1 MKKLITMLFVAVLF
15 IGCATTYYDSNG
27 NPISKETMNQLTA
40 EAVNGHLN
48 EHRYRI
54 FVDRMYPNQGP
65 SRYLN
70 NNYGLEVSG
79 DSVGLFLPYWGR
91 LYRAPM
97 GYSDPALHFVQP
109 LQSYDEQPIKDGR
122 RIIMTTRNNSEV
134 IQIIIEQFI
143 NASASVSVSSTDRDL
158 IRYTGIMSLDDKFM
172 KKQ

>member
-70 NNYGLEVSG
+70 NDYGLEVSG
-79 DSVGLFLPYWGR
+79 DSVRTFPSLLGKIISCSYGLF
-91 LYRAPM
+91 
-97 GYSDPALHFVQP
+97 
-109 LQSYDEQPIKDGR
+109 
-122 RIIMTTRNNSEV
+122 
-134 IQIIIEQFI
+134 
-143 NASASVSVSSTDRDL
+143 
-158 IRYTGIMSLDDKFM
+158 
-172 KKQ
+172 

>member
-54 FVDRMYPNQGP
+54 FV
-65 SRYLN
+65 N
-70 NNYGLEVSG
+70 NDYGLEVSG

-109 LQSYDEQPIKDGR
+109 LQSYDDQPIKDGR

-158 IRYTGIMSLDDKFM
+158 IRYTGIMSLDDKFT

>member
-1 MKKLITMLFVAVLF
+1 
-15 IGCATTYYDSNG
+15 
-27 NPISKETMNQLTA
+27 
-40 EAVNGHLN
+40 
-48 EHRYRI
+48 
-54 FVDRMYPNQGP
+54 
-65 SRYLN
+65 
-70 NNYGLEVSG
+70 
-79 DSVGLFLPYWGR
+79 
-91 LYRAPM
+91 M

-122 RIIMTTRNNSEV
+122 RIIMTTRNNSEI

>member
-70 NNYGLEVSG
+70 NDYGLEVSG
-79 DSVGLFLPYWGR
+79 DSVGLSLPYWEDYIVLLWVILIL
-91 LYRAPM
+91 LYTLFNRCKAM
-97 GYSDPALHFVQP
+97 
-109 LQSYDEQPIKDGR
+109 
-122 RIIMTTRNNSEV
+122 M
-134 IQIIIEQFI
+134 I
-143 NASASVSVSSTDRDL
+143 NLLRTVDAS
-158 IRYTGIMSLDDKFM
+158 
-172 KKQ
+172 